1 MKKESKKTEKLTD
14 KAFTRL
20 FVTSILGIVICLVCL
35 CSTTWAWFST
45 DVSSSENVIQSGEG
59 KLAVTVTNDQAEISD
74 IEQVKM
80 RDADTYTVTMTLPKD
95 SASGYCEIHLGNDI
109 YRSPYI
115 LRSKEAQQTLVF
127 YISLTETTELSI
139 KTRWGIYSDGEA
151 DVAEGG
157 TLTLPKTPINTQE

>member
-1 MKKESKKTEKLTD
+1 MKKENQKPDKLTD

-20 FVTSILGIVICLVCL
+20 FITSILGIVICLVCL

-59 KLAVTVTNDQAEISD
+59 KLAVIVTK
-74 IEQVKM
+74 EQVEIKNV
-80 RDADTYTVTMTLPKD
+80 DKGVELEAGDYVVKMTLPKD
-95 SASGYCEIHLGNDI
+95 SASGYCEIYVGGDV

-115 LRSKEAQQTLVF
+115 LRSKDTEQTLTF
-127 YISLTETTELSI
+127 GITLTEKTALSV

-151 DVAEGG
+151 DVAAGG
-157 TLTLPKTPINTQE
+157 TLILPKTQTNTQE